1 MKKYSVKQLAKLAG
15 VTIRTL
21 HHYDKIGL
29 LKPAAR
35 SEKQY
40 RYYGRE
46 ELLQLQQILFYKEL
60 GFALEEIKDIFNDP
74 GFNMLHA
81 LEAHKVALQQ
91 RMQHTQQQLVT
102 IDKTIQNLK
111 NNYDMKDEEMYE
123 GLNAAEREA
132 MRKEVR
138 EKWGKDKLQ
147 QSEDRVRKMGK
158 EGLAKAKAKGESIS
172 KRLAE
177 LMDLDPAERQVQ
189 EVVAQHYQHLLQ
201 FTPIDKEYYRGL
213 GKMYTQDERFKAHYD
228 QHKEGLADFLHKGI
242 QIFCENNL
250 QVV

>member
-21 HHYDKIGL
+21 HYYDKIGL

-60 GFALEEIKDIFNDP
+60 GFALEEIKDILNDP
-74 GFNMLHA
+74 GFNMLDA
-81 LEAHKVALQQ
+81 LETHKKSLQQ
-91 RMQHTQQQLVT
+91 RLQNTRQLLTT
-102 IDKTIQNLK
+102 IDKTIQDFK

-123 GLNAAEREA
+123 GLSTKEREA
-132 MRKEVR
+132 MRKEVIDR
-138 EKWGKDKLQ
+138 WGKDKLQ
-147 QSEDRVRKMGK
+147 TSEDRVRKMGK
-158 EGLAKAKAKGESIS
+158 EGLAKAKAEGENIS
-172 KRLAE
+172 KRLAA
-177 LMDLDPAERQVQ
+177 LMHLDPAERQVQ
-189 EVVAQHYQHLLQ
+189 EVVEQHYQHLLQ
-201 FTPIDKEYYRGL
+201 FTPIDKEYYLGL

-228 QHKEGLADFLHKGI
+228 KHQEGLAVFLHKGI
-242 QIFCENNL
+242 QVFCENNL